1 MIRWEIRGFEM
12 ACEWLTYCEIARPE
26 VVALQGAGG
35 EGKRP
40 SLEGSTFCD
49 LVRQCR
55 RRAFWAIEKVSSRT
69 ALIAS
74 SRAKLTRN

>member
-1 MIRWEIRGFEM
+1 MIRWEIREFEM
-12 ACEWLTYCEIARPE
+12 ACEWLTYCELARPE

-49 LVRQCR
+49 LVRQ
-55 RRAFWAIEKVSSRT
+55 
-69 ALIAS
+69 
-74 SRAKLTRN
+74 